1 VFAGWE
7 LKRALA
13 WERLIEKHDISES
26 EWLSGLFMEK
36 EKWALPYQRNIFS
49 ADILTTLQKDNM
61 INELKRELSE
71 QEDILQFFRRYEA
84 ILEEH

>member
-1 VFAGWE
+1 MVFLSARE
-7 LKRALA
+7 K
-13 WERLIEKHDISES
+13 LIEKHDISKS
-26 EWLSGLFMEK
+26 EWLSSHFMEK
-36 EKWALPYQRNIFS
+36 EKWASPYQRTIVS
-49 ADILTTLQKDNM
+49 ADILTTLQKGNM

>member
-1 VFAGWE
+1 
-7 LKRALA
+7 
-13 WERLIEKHDISES
+13 
-26 EWLSGLFMEK
+26 MEK
-36 EKWALPYQRNIFS
+36 EKWALPHQRTIFS
-49 ADILTTLQKDNM
+49 ADILTTLQKGNM